1 MQNIMEN
8 FEINLNNHEIIHK
21 DIIMENVLWILTLYV
36 KTSPSIPL
44 SIGNFFFFLMREGF
58 ILILHLKRKKVH
70 RHTEARVSQKYGSW

>member
-44 SIGNFFFFLMREGF
+44 SIGNFFFNEGGLYLDTAF
-58 ILILHLKRKKVH
+58 KKEESPSPH
-70 RHTEARVSQKYGSW
+70 RS